1 MRKRQRR
8 EEAEQDAADILY
20 AYRFFPETFAES
32 LNIPESGNGMPDIL
46 NECLYEL
53 KWLLKMQMKD
63 GSVCHKLT
71 SMRHANFVMPS
82 EDKRQFILFP
92 PSSMAAA
99 DFAAVMALAS
109 RVYAVYEADFSR
121 TALEAARRAWTWLED
136 HPGFIGFENP
146 EGCNTGG
153 YEDTDDR
160 DESLCRGGER
170 YGTEGRQEA
179 ELQQKYRAAFTAEAD
194 RITVLS
200 RKSGYGAALEAREYE
215 WGSNMIILNRAMILG
230 TAYRLV
236 PEDRYIKC
244 AAGQMDYILGVLFPE

>member
-1 MRKRQRR
+1 
-8 EEAEQDAADILY
+8 
-20 AYRFFPETFAES
+20 
-32 LNIPESGNGMPDIL
+32 
-46 NECLYEL
+46 
-53 KWLLKMQMKD
+53 
-63 GSVCHKLT
+63 
-71 SMRHANFVMPS
+71 
-82 EDKRQFILFP
+82 
-92 PSSMAAA
+92 MAAA

-160 DESLCRGGER
+160 DERLWAAAELYRATADET
-170 YGTEGRQEA
+170 YLEEA
-179 ELQQKYRAAFTAEAD
+179 ELQQKYRAAFAAEAD
-194 RITVLS
+194 RITALS

-215 WGSNMIILNRAMILG
+215 WGSNMILLNRAMILG

>member
-1 MRKRQRR
+1 M
-8 EEAEQDAADILY
+8 AEQHAADILY

-32 LNIPESGNGMPDIL
+32 LNIPERGNGMPDIL

-109 RVYAVYEADFSR
+109 RIYAVYEADFSR

-194 RITVLS
+194 RITALS